1 MTEPETEPV
10 AQPITDRTAFI
21 RNNTALLPSP
31 LVAEVRLHL
40 ATEAVPL
47 WQLTEEALQKKGLPP
62 PFWAFAWAGGQA
74 LARYI
79 LDNPETVRGRRVL
92 DFAAGSGLVAVAAAQ
107 AGARSVL
114 AVDVDQFSVA
124 AIRLNSIANNVTV
137 EASGDDIVGTRLPD
151 IDILLAGD
159 ICYEQP
165 LAGRVERWFR
175 DLVDAGIPVIM
186 GDPGRT
192 YRPTGGMRRLAHY
205 AVPTTRE
212 LEDNDVRSTDVWL
225 FEKAGQAEIAESE

>member
-1 MTEPETEPV
+1 MTQPITE
-10 AQPITDRTAFI
+10 PITDRGAFI
-21 RNNTALLPSP
+21 RDNTALLPSP
-31 LVAEVRLHL
+31 LVSEVRLHL

-47 WQLTEEALQKKGLPP
+47 WQLTEEALQEKGLPP

-79 LDNPETVRGRRVL
+79 LDNPETVRGKRVL
-92 DFAAGSGLVAVAAAQ
+92 DFAAGSGLVAVAAAM

-114 AVDVDQFSVA
+114 AVDVDLFSVA
-124 AIRLNSIANNVTV
+124 AIRLNSIANKVTV
-137 EASGDDIVGTRLPD
+137 EASADDIVGAGLPD

-175 DLVDAGIPVIM
+175 DLVGAGIPVIM

-225 FEKAGQAEIAESE
+225 FEKSGQTETAESDR

>member
-1 MTEPETEPV
+1 MTEPTTEP
-10 AQPITDRTAFI
+10 ATDRDAFI
-21 RNNTALLPSP
+21 RANTALLPSP
-31 LVAEVRLHL
+31 LVSEVRLHL

-47 WQLTEEALQKKGLPP
+47 WQLTEEALQEKGLPP

-79 LDNPETVRGRRVL
+79 LDNPETVRGKRVL
-92 DFAAGSGLVAVAAAQ
+92 DFAAGSGLVAMAAAQ
-107 AGARSVL
+107 AGARSVR
-114 AVDVDQFSVA
+114 AVDVDPFSIA
-124 AIRLNSIANNVTV
+124 AIRLNAIANKVVV
-137 EASGDDIVGTRLPD
+137 ETGGEDIVGTRLAD

-175 DLVDAGIPVIM
+175 DLVATGIPVIM

-192 YRPTGGMRRLAHY
+192 YRPTGGMRLLAHY

-225 FEKAGQAEIAESE
+225 FEDTGQAETAENDR